1 MFYDLDDP
9 NSFTADIAKCMAQ
22 DGVWVI
28 QQNYLATMLEK
39 NGFDNIGHEHLEYYS
54 LATMEKLVARHE
66 LEIFEVETNDVN
78 GGSFRT
84 YVGHQD
90 RHPIGESVKV
100 MREHEKEL
108 SLDEDGAYRK
118 FAYSIENVRSQLRTL
133 VMKEVGRG
141 KTVYAYG
148 ASNRGNTILQ
158 YCGLDYKLIRKATDA
173 NREKWGRKTVGTQ
186 IPIVSKEEARKDK
199 PDYFLVLPHHFLE
212 EIKLEEKQF
221 LKNGGKL
228 IVPLPNVRIV
238 V

>member
-1 MFYDLDDP
+1 
-9 NSFTADIAKCMAQ
+9 
-22 DGVWVI
+22 
-28 QQNYLATMLEK
+28 
-39 NGFDNIGHEHLEYYS
+39 
-54 LATMEKLVARHE
+54 
-66 LEIFEVETNDVN
+66 
-78 GGSFRT
+78 
-84 YVGHQD
+84 
-90 RHPIGESVKV
+90 
-100 MREHEKEL
+100 
-108 SLDEDGAYRK
+108 
-118 FAYSIENVRSQLRTL
+118 
-133 VMKEVGRG
+133 MKEVGRG